1 MDTWQGFSDVE
12 LQRLKRGASQ
22 RSGERA
28 GRTDSGDSP
37 ALGRRRDD
45 HAQRSNGFP
54 SQRSSQRAEGPRN
67 LLDEEAEN
75 KSSPKGTAECS
86 KPHKKDAPLDQ
97 VKTVSTSSTE
107 QADCLPKPQ
116 EAASAIDANKEER
129 ISFDWCEKTPLS
141 LSVFFLSPLASLF
154 AQLRKF
160 FVQSCIEPG
169 GFATQTA

>member
-22 RSGERA
+22 RTGDRA

-37 ALGRRRDD
+37 ALGRRGDD
-45 HAQRSNGFP
+45 HAQRSNRFP
-54 SQRSSQRAEGPRN
+54 SQRSSQRAEGPRS

-75 KSSPKGTAECS
+75 EPSPKGTDECS

-116 EAASAIDANKEER
+116 EATSAIDANKEER
-129 ISFDWCEKTPLS
+129 ISFDWCETHPILFRSFFS
-141 LSVFFLSPLASLF
+141 LLKLACLLNSACF
-154 AQLRKF
+154 D
-160 FVQSCIEPG
+160 QSGIEPG
-169 GFATQTA
+169 GFATQTT